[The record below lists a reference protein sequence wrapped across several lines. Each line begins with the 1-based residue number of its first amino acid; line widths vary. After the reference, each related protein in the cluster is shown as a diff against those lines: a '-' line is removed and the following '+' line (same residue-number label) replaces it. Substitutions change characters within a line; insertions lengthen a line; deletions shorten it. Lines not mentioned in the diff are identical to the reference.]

1 MTGSAHTAHPGRHST
16 LFVVVVAL
24 FVTDL
29 IISNVIA
36 VKAINIF
43 GHPLQAADLIFPIT
57 YILGDV
63 LTEVYGYARARRA
76 IWIGFGCNLFAVGA
90 ITLGQVLPSDAGW
103 TDQAAYEAI
112 LGSQSRILAAS
123 FAAYLVGEFVNSYIL
138 AKMKVWTKGRFL
150 WARTIGSTIFGQ
162 GCDTAIFLTIAFY
175 GDWPTEMLTAIILN
189 QWLFK
194 VGYETLATPVTYLVV
209 NKLKRAEGVDFY
221 DTNTHFSPFAVKE

>member
-1 MTGSAHTAHPGRHST
+1 MTGSAQTAHPGRHST

-36 VKAINIF
+36 VKAINVF
-43 GHPLQAADLIFPIT
+43 GYSLQAADLIFPIT

-76 IWIGFGCNLFAVGA
+76 IWIGFGCNLFAVAA
-90 ITLGQVLPSDAGW
+90 ITLGQSLPADPSW
-103 TDQAAYEAI
+103 TDQPAYEAI

-138 AKMKVWTKGRFL
+138 AKMKIWTKGRFL

-162 GCDTAIFLTIAFY
+162 GCDTVIFLTIAFY
-175 GDWPTEMLTAIILN
+175 GAWPTELLTAIILH

-194 VGYETLATPVTYLVV
+194 VGYETLATPFTYLIV
-209 NKLKRAEGVDFY
+209 NKLKRAEGIDFY
-221 DTNTHFSPFAVKE
+221 DTRTHFSPFAVRE